1 MSLRNYFTGKS
12 GAKFWLNV
20 VLAAALLVALPFGAF
35 YALGFYTH
43 HGEKILVP
51 NVVNSDSYDAQRRM
65 QARGLMPVVA
75 DSDYNERLK
84 PGTVLAQS
92 PRGGSE
98 VKSGRIVYLTVNR
111 NGMAPARI
119 PDVIRNTTVRIA
131 EQQLKQLGFR
141 LTETEY
147 VDEEPRDLVVG
158 LRQGAVRIYN
168 GDMVSRDRAVTVM
181 AGAGF
186 SSDSL
191 DVDTIVTTTTSGG
204 YDVLL

>member
-1 MSLRNYFTGKS
+1 
-12 GAKFWLNV
+12 
-20 VLAAALLVALPFGAF
+20 
-35 YALGFYTH
+35 
-43 HGEKILVP
+43 
-51 NVVNSDSYDAQRRM
+51 
-65 QARGLMPVVA
+65 
-75 DSDYNERLK
+75 
-84 PGTVLAQS
+84 
-92 PRGGSE
+92 
-98 VKSGRIVYLTVNR
+98 VYLTVNR

-158 LRQGAVRIYN
+158 LRQGAVRIYS
-168 GDMVSRDRAVTVM
+168 GDMVSRDRAVTIM

-186 SSDSL
+186 SSDSI
-191 DVDTIVTTTTSGG
+191 DVDTIITTTTSGG